1 MIRMLNRRA
10 AMGLA
15 GFAVMS
21 AFTQGADA
29 MPSGDPYVARIL
41 YQEWKARR
49 TSEKVLLAMFE
60 AACVESG
67 VRNLR
72 YGDRDSMGVF
82 QIRTSIWGWSTATNV
97 SLSARWFLNRA
108 IPRQWYYS
116 TAGRLAQAVEV
127 SSFPWRYDQTYS
139 WASAWIR
146 YVRGTTTSTS
156 TSARVL
162 FRARV
167 TSGPL
172 NVRTGPGTGYRIVG
186 SLGTGT
192 TVNVYGTSGSW
203 YKILYGG
210 YYRWIAGGYTR
221 RV

>member
-1 MIRMLNRRA
+1 MSAVHRRMVT
-10 AMGLA
+10 MVA
-15 GFAVMS
+15 GFAAVF
-21 AFTQGADA
+21 AAARGAGA
-29 MPSGDPYVARIL
+29 MPSGDPYVARVL

-60 AACVESG
+60 AACAESG
-67 VRNLR
+67 MRNLR

-82 QIRTSIWGWSTATNV
+82 QIRTWIWGWSTATNV

-127 SSFPWRYDQTYS
+127 SAYPWRYDQHYWWAKS
-139 WASAWIR
+139 WINYA
-146 YVRGTTTSTS
+146 RGTTTAT
-156 TSARVL
+156 TTAARVL
-162 FRARV
+162 FRVRV
-167 TSGPL
+167 ASGPL
-172 NVRTGPGTGYRIVG
+172 NVRTGPGTGYGIVG

-203 YKILYGG
+203 YKISYGG
-210 YYRWIAGGYTR
+210 SYRWIAGGYTR

>member
-1 MIRMLNRRA
+1 MNAIRTRFVTTVA
-10 AMGLA
+10 GLA
-15 GFAVMS
+15 MVIVS
-21 AFTQGADA
+21 ARGAEA
-29 MPSGDPYVARIL
+29 MPSGDPAVARIL

-127 SSFPWRYDQTYS
+127 SSFPWRYEQTYS

-146 YVRGTTTSTS
+146 YVRGTSTSTS
-156 TSARVL
+156 TSSRVL

-167 TSGPL
+167 VSGSL
-172 NVRTGPGTGYRIVG
+172 NVRTGPGTGYGIVG
-186 SLGTGT
+186 SLGVGA

-203 YKILYGG
+203 YKISYGG